1 MEYQVDKEFII
12 EAHKAACSDWKTKIE
27 KKFPEAFPKIQT
39 GKWYKKSGTGFLFFL
54 QEIEEG
60 DFNNYK
66 AYGFN
71 NSGEWS
77 ESKGRSIECFKE
89 IATEE
94 EVKEALKIETIKRY
108 GSDWRSVKIKD
119 HAGNGVWTLGL
130 NTREFIPVIYCH
142 AVYCENGVLYNNG
155 TWADILEE
163 PKVIVPKEK
172 ALKFLAK
179 KYNTTVD
186 KIEIQ

>member
-89 IATEE
+89 IATYE
-94 EVKEALKIETIKRY
+94 EVVEALEAETIKKYGNDWRNVKVEECLVHGNHRQINNGRFSPLISSTSVWGKNGCLFYKGQWATIIPEEKKVITKDKALKI
-108 GSDWRSVKIKD
+108 
-119 HAGNGVWTLGL
+119 
-130 NTREFIPVIYCH
+130 
-142 AVYCENGVLYNNG
+142 
-155 TWADILEE
+155 
-163 PKVIVPKEK
+163 
-172 ALKFLAK
+172 LAK
-179 KYNTTVD
+179 KYKTTVD